1 MNFYMI
7 TKISPILGLLL
18 ICFVG
23 CRETVIPDPI
33 NLEDVYSQD
42 NTPYELAIGG
52 FPTPD
57 FNGNPLTV
65 EGVKLGRMLFYE
77 KMLSKDNSI
86 SCGSCHLQEKG
97 FSDPDQFSEGV
108 EGSLGKRQAMSVF
121 NTAWHTNEFFWD
133 GRSHLLRDQSLKP
146 IEDELEMNETLEN
159 VVEKLSQEDAYRGQ
173 FIKVFGDQQITSER
187 MSLALEQFMNSIVS
201 NQSKY
206 DMFQTGTVNLT
217 ESEERGRELFF
228 AEYNPSFP
236 ETSGADC
243 AHCHGGNNFSNNRYM
258 NNGLD
263 EEADQD
269 DVGRQEV
276 TGDARDKAK
285 FKVTSLR
292 NIELTAPYMHDGRF
306 TTLEQVVDH
315 YNDGIKLSPTL
326 DPALEY
332 TTQTGLMLTDQD
344 KADLVAFLKTLTDE
358 TLAIDERYSDP
369 YN

>member
-1 MNFYMI
+1 LNFYK
-7 TKISPILGLLL
+7 KINSAIALSVVIALLS
-18 ICFVG
+18 CK
-23 CRETVIPDPI
+23 ETVIPDPI
-33 NLEDVYSQD
+33 NLEDIYSQD
-42 NTPYELAIGG
+42 ETTYTLAIGD
-52 FPTPD
+52 FPAPN
-57 FNGNPLTV
+57 FNGNPLTQ

-86 SCGSCHLQEKG
+86 SCGSCHLQENG
-97 FSDPDQFSEGV
+97 FSDPEILSEGV
-108 EGSLGKRQAMSVF
+108 GGSLGKRQAMSVF
-121 NTAWHTNEFFWD
+121 NTAWHTSEFFWD

-146 IEDELEMNETLEN
+146 IQDELEMNETLEN
-159 VVEKLSQEDAYRGQ
+159 VVEKLEAEEEYRGQ

-187 MSLALEQFMNSIVS
+187 MSLAMEQFMNSIVS

-206 DMFQTGTVNLT
+206 DQYLSGTSSLN

-243 AHCHGGNNFSNNRYM
+243 AHCHSGFNFSNNRYM

-263 EEADQD
+263 KEIDQD
-269 DVGRQEV
+269 DIGREEV
-276 TGDARDKAK
+276 TGDATDKAK

-306 TTLEQVVDH
+306 STLEQVVNH
-315 YNDGIKLSPTL
+315 YNDGINVSPTV

-344 KADLVAFLKTLTDE
+344 KEDLVAFLKTLTDE
-358 TLAIDERYSDP
+358 TLSTDERYSDP
-369 YN
+369 NQ